1 VSSLSDAGVSAYTG
15 YAGCGGTHAAIRS
28 YWGSIMQSRSG
39 LPRAAPRKVETI
51 MFSEAMHVVDGSCDW
66 CGIQLGNRTFHF
78 EAKRYCCRAC
88 LDAGVA
94 SEISRPLFETKPF
107 PPELR
112 RLRAHIPFY

>member
-1 VSSLSDAGVSAYTG
+1 MERQRVE
-15 YAGCGGTHAAIRS
+15 
-28 YWGSIMQSRSG
+28 
-39 LPRAAPRKVETI
+39 PRQPR
-51 MFSEAMHVVDGSCDW
+51 
-66 CGIQLGNRTFHF
+66 F